1 METQGVRKFTL
12 QTIQPSDAA
21 LKLWIFTPDISV
33 SSSTADGPEPIRGTK
48 ILWMDSVASP
58 EHSSGALNRQAL
70 SEGEL
75 ELPPEEF
82 QQLREALV
90 ESAALLPQSAKK
102 FQSWNVAL
110 LPRFTSAEVTPQEQ
124 AADSHPVFLPE
135 VPDVQNKEMLS
146 ALTS

>member
-1 METQGVRKFTL
+1 
-12 QTIQPSDAA
+12 
-21 LKLWIFTPDISV
+21 
-33 SSSTADGPEPIRGTK
+33 
-48 ILWMDSVASP
+48 MDSVASP
-58 EHSSGALNRQAL
+58 EQSSGALNRQAL

-75 ELPPEEF
+75 ELPSEEF

-90 ESAALLPQSAKK
+90 ESATLLPQSAKK

-110 LPRFTSAEVTPQEQ
+110 LPRFTSAEVTPREQ
-124 AADSHPVFLPE
+124 VADWQPVFLPE